1 MSATLAIKRQCTR
14 CPREDEAEVGLDEL
28 VKMAKNGKIPDPP
41 KSLSVQM
48 DEKAVVE
55 FSFLCQQC
63 KTIVQRYL
71 MHVMKKP
78 KHQSALR
85 GETKIEVEEDD

>member
-14 CPREDEAEVGLDEL
+14 CPREDEAEISLEEV
-28 VKMAKNGKIPDPP
+28 VKMAKSGKIPEPP

-48 DEKAVVE
+48 DDKTVVE
-55 FSFLCQQC
+55 FPFLCAQC
-63 KTIVQRYL
+63 KTIVARYL
-71 MHVMKKP
+71 EHVAKKP

-85 GETKIEVEEDD
+85 GETKIEVEDE